1 MVYVDGLFYCHLPA
15 PGFRTFS
22 MGPSWCNI
30 TSTLIESD
38 GKLLLCDHV
47 SGYRV
52 LTFNRARKDW
62 FESDSLDDR
71 ALFLGSVGKAS
82 PLANTIH
89 HFGSFSY
96 VDYFYLLWKPA
107 ESDFL
112 GEFLTSGPK
121 ISDYKTAN

>member
-1 MVYVDGLFYCHLPA
+1 MVYVDGLVYCHLPA

-62 FESDSLDDR
+62 FESDSLDDG

-89 HFGSFSY
+89 HFGSFS
-96 VDYFYLLWKPA
+96 
-107 ESDFL
+107 
-112 GEFLTSGPK
+112 
-121 ISDYKTAN
+121 